1 MRKAIFATLCALAFA
16 GLAVSQPRAPEKV
29 QTVSTATEWQV
40 RYEGGVFGSSAKEHG
55 TIRIDEKNERMVF
68 IRQSDGREM
77 FSIPY
82 EALIVLYPDSKT
94 DTPQSGKVIS
104 HLPLP
109 GAGLASLMSKSTKF
123 ANIQFDDPDID
134 AKGTASFRFEDQK
147 DLLSFLNSLGPR
159 AKMLQRGDAY
169 YRPKQKSIF

>member
-1 MRKAIFATLCALAFA
+1 MKKAIFAAVCALCFSAICFA
-16 GLAVSQPRAPEKV
+16 QPRAPEKV
-29 QTVSTATEWQV
+29 QTVSTATEWSV
-40 RYEGGVFGSSAKEHG
+40 RYEGGVFGSSNKEHG
-55 TIRIDEKNERMVF
+55 TIKIDEANQRVIF
-68 IRQSDGREM
+68 VRQSDGREM

-82 EALIVLYPDSKT
+82 ESLIVLYPDSKS
-94 DTPQSGKVIS
+94 DVPQSGKVIS

-109 GAGLASLMSKSTKF
+109 GAGLPSLMSTSTKY
-123 ANIQFDDPDID
+123 ANLQFDDPDIE

-147 DLLSFLNSLGPR
+147 QLLSFLNSLGPR